1 MKKLIIKKQLKP
13 EPRNVKTMSV
23 NINNRAPFVKTG
35 FIKFFRFSIFTILFL
50 LSLINLPS
58 FIYPDYKSPI
68 YKSPFVMPLEG
79 EIITGFRQ
87 SYPVPDEQKILKH
100 TGIDIEGNFGQKVI
114 AAGNGTVSYTGF
126 SPIGGR
132 TLVIK
137 HNDKIRTTYLNLMQ
151 IYVTTGKYVRQGE
164 VIASIGA
171 SDDPSSS
178 AYHLHFGAIYDNKY
192 INPADLLK
200 IDYSSISRFIYLQY
214 LDNDFKY
221 LNGDFNFN
229 TEAGFSQSTYVE
241 NN

>member
-1 MKKLIIKKQLKP
+1 MKKLIIKKQLKSNTCNV
-13 EPRNVKTMSV
+13 ETRNI
-23 NINNRAPFVKTG
+23 NINNKTSFVKTG
-35 FIKFFRFSIFTILFL
+35 FVKFFRLSIFTILFL
-50 LSLINLPS
+50 LTLINQPS
-58 FIYPDYKSPI
+58 FIYPD

-79 EIITGFRQ
+79 ETITGFRQ
-87 SYPVPDEQKILKH
+87 SYPVPDEQKFLKH

-114 AAGNGTVSYTGF
+114 AAGNGIVSYTGF

-137 HNDKIRTTYLNLMQ
+137 HNNKIRTTYLNLMQ

-171 SDDPSSS
+171 SDDPSNS
-178 AYHLHFGAIYDNKY
+178 AYHLHFGVIYDNKY
-192 INPADLLK
+192 IDPADLLK

-214 LDNDFKY
+214 LDD
-221 LNGDFNFN
+221 DFNFN
-229 TEAGFSQSTYVE
+229 PDVYVYNK

>member
-1 MKKLIIKKQLKP
+1 MKKLIIKKQLKSNTCNV
-13 EPRNVKTMSV
+13 ETRNI
-23 NINNRAPFVKTG
+23 NINNKTSFIKTG
-35 FIKFFRFSIFTILFL
+35 FVKFFRFSIFTILFL
-50 LSLINLPS
+50 LTLINQPS
-58 FIYPDYKSPI
+58 FIYPD

-79 EIITGFRQ
+79 ETITGFRQ
-87 SYPVPDEQKILKH
+87 SYPVPDEQKFLKH

-114 AAGNGTVSYTGF
+114 AAGNGIVSYTGF

-137 HNDKIRTTYLNLMQ
+137 HNNKIRTTYLNLMQ

-171 SDDPSSS
+171 SDDPSNS
-178 AYHLHFGAIYDNKY
+178 AYHLHFGVIYDNKY
-192 INPADLLK
+192 IDPADLLK

-214 LDNDFKY
+214 LDD
-221 LNGDFNFN
+221 DFNFN
-229 TEAGFSQSTYVE
+229 PDVYVYNK

>member
-1 MKKLIIKKQLKP
+1 MKKLIIKKQLKSNTCNV
-13 EPRNVKTMSV
+13 ETRNI
-23 NINNRAPFVKTG
+23 NINNKTSFIKTG
-35 FIKFFRFSIFTILFL
+35 FVKFFRLSIFTILFL
-50 LSLINLPS
+50 LTLINQPS
-58 FIYPDYKSPI
+58 FIYPD

-79 EIITGFRQ
+79 ETITGFRQ
-87 SYPVPDEQKILKH
+87 SYPVPDEQKFLKH

-114 AAGNGTVSYTGF
+114 AAGNGIVSYTGF

-171 SDDPSSS
+171 SDDPSNS
-178 AYHLHFGAIYDNKY
+178 AYHLHFGVIYDNKY
-192 INPADLLK
+192 IDPADLLK

-214 LDNDFKY
+214 LDD
-221 LNGDFNFN
+221 DFNFN
-229 TEAGFSQSTYVE
+229 PDVYVYNK

>member
-1 MKKLIIKKQLKP
+1 MKKLIIKKQLKSNTCNV
-13 EPRNVKTMSV
+13 ETRNI
-23 NINNRAPFVKTG
+23 NINNKTSFIKTG
-35 FIKFFRFSIFTILFL
+35 FVKFFRLSIFTILFL
-50 LSLINLPS
+50 LTLINQPS
-58 FIYPDYKSPI
+58 FIYPD

-79 EIITGFRQ
+79 ETITGFRQ
-87 SYPVPDEQKILKH
+87 SYPVPDEQKFLKH

-114 AAGNGTVSYTGF
+114 AAGNGIVSYTGF

-137 HNDKIRTTYLNLMQ
+137 HNDKIRTTCLNLMQ

-171 SDDPSSS
+171 SDDPSNS
-178 AYHLHFGAIYDNKY
+178 AYHLHFGVIYDNKY
-192 INPADLLK
+192 IDPADLLK

-214 LDNDFKY
+214 LDD
-221 LNGDFNFN
+221 DFNFN
-229 TEAGFSQSTYVE
+229 PDVYVYNK

>member
-1 MKKLIIKKQLKP
+1 MKKLIIKKQLKSNTCNV
-13 EPRNVKTMSV
+13 ETRNI
-23 NINNRAPFVKTG
+23 NINNKTSFVKTG
-35 FIKFFRFSIFTILFL
+35 FVKFFRFSIFTILFL
-50 LSLINLPS
+50 LTLINQPS
-58 FIYPDYKSPI
+58 FIYPD

-79 EIITGFRQ
+79 ETITGFRQ
-87 SYPVPDEQKILKH
+87 SYPVPDEQKFLKH

-114 AAGNGTVSYTGF
+114 AAGNGIVSYTGF

-171 SDDPSSS
+171 SDDPSNS
-178 AYHLHFGAIYDNKY
+178 AYHLHFGVIYDNKY
-192 INPADLLK
+192 IDPADLLK

-214 LDNDFKY
+214 LDD
-221 LNGDFNFN
+221 DFNFN
-229 TEAGFSQSTYVE
+229 PDVYVYNK

>member
-1 MKKLIIKKQLKP
+1 MKKLIIKKQLKSNTCNV
-13 EPRNVKTMSV
+13 ETRNI
-23 NINNRAPFVKTG
+23 NINNKTSFIKTG
-35 FIKFFRFSIFTILFL
+35 FVKFFRFSIFTILFL
-50 LSLINLPS
+50 LTLINQPS
-58 FIYPDYKSPI
+58 FIYPD

-79 EIITGFRQ
+79 ETITGFRQ
-87 SYPVPDEQKILKH
+87 SYPVPDEQKFLKH

-114 AAGNGTVSYTGF
+114 AAGNGIVSYTGF

-171 SDDPSSS
+171 SDDPSNS
-178 AYHLHFGAIYDNKY
+178 AYHLHFGVIYDNKY
-192 INPADLLK
+192 IDPADLLK

-214 LDNDFKY
+214 LDD
-221 LNGDFNFN
+221 DFNFN
-229 TEAGFSQSTYVE
+229 PDVYVYNK